1 MRHVLVAFAL
11 VLSQAQAGS
20 DLAQSI
26 ESAKALKA
34 AGKPA
39 EAVGAMTAVLKRY
52 PTSADAATFQV
63 ETLVELD
70 RLEEALKTY
79 DTYVTALKKPDAVVL
94 ARLGRADLA
103 RTVKSAR
110 ADQLIVRARA
120 LERLARQGD
129 AEALTA
135 LRQQAGA
142 TSVVSPESLAPVIA
156 LARLK
161 DAAGETRLGQMLN
174 SSEPNARAQ
183 VIQAIGEGN
192 VRTQGARLIPFL
204 TDADLNIRNATAVTL
219 GLIQV
224 KAAIPQLRYAFENDA
239 AGSVKMFAAVA
250 LKQVGDSSAD
260 AFLGDLLTKGH
271 PEVQLIV
278 AGAWQFSTVKTPA
291 WDKAARALLAS
302 PNDVHRL
309 RAAEMMAAVDPAAA
323 RGVLTSAVA
332 SPNPLLRSGAAR
344 VYESRPELGDP
355 VIARRLLGDASPAVR
370 LHGAGLAHAL
380 TTRAK

>member
-1 MRHVLVAFAL
+1 MRHALRALAL
-11 VLSQAQAGS
+11 VVSQAQAGS

-34 AGKPA
+34 AGKSA

-70 RLEEALKTY
+70 RYDEALKTY
-79 DTYVTALKKPDAVVL
+79 DAYVTALKKPDPAVL
-94 ARLGRADLA
+94 TRLGRADLV
-103 RTVKSAR
+103 RTVR
-110 ADQLIVRARA
+110 AAKPESLILRARA

-161 DAAGETRLGQMLN
+161 DAAGEARLVQMLN
-174 SSEPNARAQ
+174 SGEPNARAQ

-192 VRTQGARLIPFL
+192 VRSQGARLIPFL
-204 TDADLNIRNATAVTL
+204 SDADLNIRNATAITL
-219 GLIQV
+219 GLTQV

-239 AGSVKMFAAVA
+239 AGSVKMLAAVA

-260 AFLGDLLTKGH
+260 AFLEDLLVKGH
-271 PEVQLIV
+271 PQVQSIV
-278 AGAWQFSTVKTPA
+278 AGAWQFSTVKTKA
-291 WDKAARALLAS
+291 WDKAARTLLAS
-302 PNDVHRL
+302 ADDILRL
-309 RAAEMMAAVDPAAA
+309 RAAELMASADPPAA
-323 RGVLTSAVA
+323 RGVLTSALA

-344 VYESRPELGDP
+344 VYESRPGLGDP
-355 VIARRLLGDASPAVR
+355 VVARRLLGDASPAVR
-370 LHGAGLAHAL
+370 LHGAGVAHAL
-380 TTRAK
+380 TTR